1 MKRAHMEIQKDE
13 ISENKN
19 KFETCLD
26 CNIYQVLSENKTCNL
41 SVLFLPGCMVRVINF
56 NDDANTDIPINI
68 IHSKNECLSMKV
80 HTTLTQDDIVISK
93 LIPWHTQDSDLIK
106 KDKEKLGEEKSP
118 KAIMDLLENR
128 KMYLPPPR
136 YLSTGSQRGTREQGI
151 PGRHTNAGHKSGNK
165 TCRRWREKGRAAL
178 RSQKW
183 MVSPGLLIWCCP
195 VAQVHQ

>member
-1 MKRAHMEIQKDE
+1 MEIQKDE

-41 SVLFLPGCMVRVINF
+41 SVLFLPGCMVHVINF

-93 LIPWHTQDSDLIK
+93 LIQTL
-106 KDKEKLGEEKSP
+106 
-118 KAIMDLLENR
+118 A
-128 KMYLPPPR
+128 YPR
-136 YLSTGSQRGTREQGI
+136 Q
-151 PGRHTNAGHKSGNK
+151 
-165 TCRRWREKGRAAL
+165 
-178 RSQKW
+178 
-183 MVSPGLLIWCCP
+183 
-195 VAQVHQ
+195 